1 MNLILEKQRIKQVLD
16 MVTDESIIRDIER
29 ILGLVKDQTLPPL
42 TKEDIIACAKESEMA
57 IQKKEFITLDQ
68 LEKEMENW

>member
-1 MNLILEKQRIKQVLD
+1 MDLVLEKQRIKQVLD

-29 ILGLVKDQTLPPL
+29 ILGLVKEQPLPLL
-42 TKEDIIACAKESEMA
+42 TKEDIIARAKESEMA
-57 IQKKEFITLDQ
+57 IAKKEFVTLDQ